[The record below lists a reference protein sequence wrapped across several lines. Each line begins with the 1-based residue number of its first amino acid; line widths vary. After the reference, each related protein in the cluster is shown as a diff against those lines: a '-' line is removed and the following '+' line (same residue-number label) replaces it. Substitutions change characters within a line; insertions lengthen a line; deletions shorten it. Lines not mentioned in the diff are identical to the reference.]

1 MKGSPIRSR
10 LVGLTLLA
18 LVFFLPPILLLFDRP
33 SSLGLSILPVYV
45 FSAWLVII
53 VLAALVLERK
63 DEN

>member
-18 LVFFLPPILLLFDRP
+18 LVFFLPPILLLFD